1 MSYLKG
7 GQFLVKETKANEIF
21 IREEFGE
28 EQQMML
34 GATQDFNEK
43 EIRPNIMRF
52 EEKDYDLVEEII
64 RKAGD
69 LGLLGINVPEKYQG
83 LGMGFN
89 TGMLICEE
97 ISSLT
102 GSVATAFGAHTGIGT
117 LPVLLYGTEAQKQH
131 YLPKLAS
138 GEWIA
143 CYNLTEPDAGSDAN
157 AGKTK
162 AVLTEDGEHYE
173 ITGQKIWISNAGFAQ
188 VFIVFARIEDDKN
201 ITGFIFEKDQVEG
214 ITLNPEEAKLGIR
227 SSSTR
232 QVFYN
237 QVKVPTSAMLGKRGE
252 GFKIAMN
259 ALNVG
264 RIKLSVAVTGAGKK
278 VMDYAINYA
287 NERKQFKTPIASFGA
302 IQHKLSEMATKI
314 YVADAGNY
322 RAGQNIEDHI
332 KRLEEEGLSTQD
344 AKLKGVEEYAI
355 ECAILKVFGSEMIQ
369 YVSDEAVQIYGGM
382 GFSAESE
389 VEASYRDARI
399 SRIYE
404 GTNEINRLLIVKMML
419 KKALTGEIDLLGPAK
434 AVAKELM
441 SIPSFKSSSKQFFD
455 EEKKVLM
462 NLKKASLMIAGAAT
476 KKLGEKL
483 AEEQEVMMNVA
494 NMIIEI
500 YMLESALLKTEKLVE
515 KDGEVAHKEKVAMT
529 TLYSH
534 HAVEE
539 IHKNGKE
546 ALYAISEGDEQ
557 RMMLMGLKRFTK
569 TQPTNLKELR
579 RQVAKKLIEEK
590 QYCLFTDA
598 ETLTSL

>member
-590 QYCLFTDA
+590 QYCFDPPQL
-598 ETLTSL
+598 

>member
-237 QVKVPTSAMLGKRGE
+237 QVKVPTTAMLGKRGE

-462 NLKKASLMIAGAAT
+462 NLKKATLMIAGAAT

-483 AEEQEVMMNVA
+483 AEEQEIMMNVA

-579 RQVAKKLIEEK
+579 RLVAKKLIEEK
-590 QYCLFTDA
+590 QYCFDPPQL
-598 ETLTSL
+598 

>member
-462 NLKKASLMIAGAAT
+462 NLKKATLMIAGAAT

-590 QYCLFTDA
+590 QYCFDPPQL
-598 ETLTSL
+598 

>member
-43 EIRPNIMRF
+43 EIRPNITRF

-515 KDGEVAHKEKVAMT
+515 KDGEVAHKAKVAMT

-579 RQVAKKLIEEK
+579 RLVAKKLIEEK
-590 QYCLFTDA
+590 QYCFDPPQL
-598 ETLTSL
+598 